1 MRTLIQN
8 GTLVD
13 PANRIH
19 SKLNLVLDGG
29 AVAEITAQTPLCQ
42 RVIDAAG
49 RIVCPGFVDIH
60 MHEDPYDAQ
69 AGRLCPSIMACML
82 RMGVTTA
89 IGGNCGINTVAPDK
103 YLELMDRYGG
113 PVNMGLLAG
122 HTFFRRQAG
131 HQDKYTAVTDEEL
144 ATLERLIRQQVEA
157 GCLGVS
163 FGIRYVPGLD
173 HREMAAAARCLKG
186 TGKLISAHVRDD
198 AGAVFAAVD
207 EFVQVGAELDVP
219 VQVSHV
225 GSMGGFG
232 QMARL
237 LQQLDGY
244 RGMGLPVTGDCY
256 PYYAFS
262 TRIGETT
269 YDEGFLERYQ
279 TDYGAIELCE
289 GKYKGQRCTEEIF
302 RELRRSAPETITV
315 CHVMRREDVDLAL
328 THPAIF
334 PASDGLMD
342 QGQGHP
348 RAAGTFPRYWKN
360 YVTTGLVSQDEALAR
375 MTALPAQ
382 KLGLSPKKGTLGK
395 GADAD
400 VVIFDPEKLAD
411 RATFDDPTA
420 APEGIDY
427 VLIGGEVAMDHGE
440 LVNAALGRAVRR

>member
-8 GTLVD
+8 GTVVD
-13 PANRIH
+13 PANGIH
-19 SKLNLVLDGG
+19 SKLNLVLEGG
-29 AVAEITAQTPLCQ
+29 TVAAVTAQTPPCD

-60 MHEDPYDAQ
+60 MHEDPYDPVTDGLQ
-69 AGRLCPSIMACML
+69 PSIMLCML

-89 IGGNCGINTVAPDK
+89 IGGNCGINTVLPSK
-103 YLELMDRYGG
+103 YLELMDRCGA

-122 HTFFRRQAG
+122 HTYLRRQAG
-131 HQDKYTAVTDEEL
+131 HLDKYTPIADGEL
-144 ATLERLIRQQVEA
+144 GKLEGLIQEQLEA

-173 HREMAAAARCLKG
+173 HREMVAAAKYLKG
-186 TGKLISAHVRDD
+186 TGKLIAAHVRDD

-207 EFVQVGAELDVP
+207 ELVQVGGELDIP

-232 QMARL
+232 QMEEL
-237 LQQLDGY
+237 LAQLDGY
-244 RGMGLPVTGDCY
+244 RGMGLAVTGDCY

-269 YDEGFLERYQ
+269 YDEGFLERYR
-279 TDYGAIELCE
+279 TGYDAIEICE
-289 GKYKGQRCTEEIF
+289 GRYKGQRCTEAIF
-302 RELRRSAPETITV
+302 RELRQTAPSTITV
-315 CHVMRREDVDLAL
+315 CHVMRRPDVDMAL
-328 THPAIF
+328 THPGIF
-334 PASDGLMD
+334 LASDGLMD

-360 YVTTGLVSQDEALAR
+360 YVTAGLVSQDEALAR

-382 KLGLSPKKGTLGK
+382 KLGLCPKKGTLGK

-411 RATFDDPTA
+411 RAAFDDPTA
-420 APEGIDY
+420 PPEGIDY
-427 VLIGGEVAMDHGE
+427 VLIGGQAAMDHGR
-440 LVNAALGRAVRR
+440 VANATLGRAVRR

>member
-13 PANRIH
+13 PANKIH
-19 SKLNLVLDGG
+19 SKLNLVLEDG
-29 AVAEITAQTPLCQ
+29 AVAEVTAQTPPGD

-49 RIVCPGFVDIH
+49 KIVCPGFVDIH
-60 MHEDPYDAQ
+60 MHEDPYDPQ
-69 AGRLCPSIMACML
+69 TDRLCPSIMNCML
-82 RMGVTTA
+82 AMGVTTA
-89 IGGNCGINTVAPDK
+89 IGGNCGINTVAPAK
-103 YLELMDRYGG
+103 YLELMDRDGA

-122 HTFFRRQAG
+122 HTFLRVQAG
-131 HQDKYTAVTDEEL
+131 HGDKYTAVTDEEL
-144 ATLERLIRQQVEA
+144 KRLEELTREQLEA

-173 HREMAAAARCLKG
+173 HREMIAAAKYLKG
-186 TGKLISAHVRDD
+186 TGKLVAAHVRDD

-207 EFVQVGAELDVP
+207 ELVRVGAELDLP
-219 VQVSHV
+219 IQVSHV

-232 QMARL
+232 QMERL
-237 LQQLDGY
+237 LRQLDGC
-244 RGMGLPVTGDCY
+244 RAMGLDVMGDCY

-279 TDYGAIELCE
+279 TGYDAIELCE
-289 GKYKGQRCTEEIF
+289 GKYKGKRCTEAIF
-302 RELRRSAPETITV
+302 RQLRAAAPETITV
-315 CHVMRREDVDLAL
+315 CHVMRREDVDMAL
-328 THPAIF
+328 THPGIL

-360 YVTTGLVSQDEALAR
+360 YVTTGLVSRDEALER
-375 MTALPAQ
+375 MTALPARR
-382 KLGLSPKKGTLGK
+382 LGLFPKKGNLGK

-411 RATFDDPTA
+411 RATFDDPA
-420 APEGIDY
+420 APPEGIDY
-427 VLIGGEVAMDHGE
+427 VLIGGQVAMDHGKT
-440 LVNAALGRAVRR
+440 VDAALGRAVRR